1 MAKSFYRKFIEVFF
15 NSHRFNDSAAYGLYL
30 RLAHPAYRL
39 DQNMERKFYDQL
51 ISWAGDRLI
60 FDIGANSGNK
70 AAVFAKS
77 CAHVVCVEP
86 SPDAARV
93 LNERFAKHANVTI
106 VPSGVGSCSGSLPF
120 HVFGGTDPYNTFSP
134 KWVDSLSASSDEAR
148 LAKEVQDV
156 IPISI
161 TTLDKLIDE
170 YGLPSY
176 IKIDVE
182 GYEAEVLKGLT
193 RGVNMIS
200 FECNLPEFEREAL
213 ECLECLDEIQSGPR
227 FNFCIYEPPT
237 KFSLQSWVGRSE
249 MARIITERRH
259 GYMEIFSSVTN
270 VPLRTQ

>member
-1 MAKSFYRKFIEVFF
+1 MAKSVYRKLTEVFF
-15 NSHRFNDSAAYGLYL
+15 NSHRFNDSAAYSLYL
-30 RLAHPAYRL
+30 RLAHPAYHAGKNL
-39 DQNMERKFYDQL
+39 ERKFYGNV
-51 ISWAGDRLI
+51 ISRAGDGLV
-60 FDIGANSGNK
+60 FDIGANGGNK
-70 AAVFAKS
+70 AIIFAKS
-77 CAHVVCVEP
+77 CARVVCVEP
-86 SPDAARV
+86 SPEAAHI
-93 LNERFAKHANVTI
+93 LAERFANHENVII

-120 HVFGGTDPYNTFSP
+120 HVFGGTDPYNTFSL
-134 KWVDSLSASSDEAR
+134 KWVDSLSASSDEAG

-156 IPISI
+156 IQISV

-193 RGVNMIS
+193 RNVNMIS

-213 ECLECLDEIQSGPR
+213 ECLERLDEIQSGPR
-227 FNFCIYEPPT
+227 FNFCIYAPPT
-237 KFSLQSWVGRSE
+237 KFALQSWVGRSE

-270 VPLRTQ
+270 IPLRTQ